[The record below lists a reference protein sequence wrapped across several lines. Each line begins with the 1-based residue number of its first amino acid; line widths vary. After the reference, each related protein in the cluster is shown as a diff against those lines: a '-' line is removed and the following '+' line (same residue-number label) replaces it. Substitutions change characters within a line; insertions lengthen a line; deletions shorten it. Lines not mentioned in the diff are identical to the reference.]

1 MKIRQ
6 GDVMLVKIDKLPNNV
21 TEKDKTIA
29 YGEVTGHS
37 HRFENEAVT
46 VFKDAKDVQ
55 YVDVQQESTLI
66 HEEHAHAQVPKGIYE
81 VRIQREVDLLGEVR
95 QVAD

>member
-6 GDVMLVKIDKLPNNV
+6 GDVLLISIDKLPSKV
-21 TEKDKTIA
+21 VEKDKTLA

-37 HRFENEAVT
+37 HRFENSAVC
-46 VFKDAKDVQ
+46 VFKDASERQFVQ
-55 YVDVQQESTLI
+55 VEQESTLI
-66 HEEHAHAQVPKGIYE
+66 HEEHAHAQVPVGIYE

-95 QVAD
+95 TVLD

>member
-6 GDVMLVKIDKLPNNV
+6 GDVMLVKIAELPKNV
-21 TEKDKTIA
+21 TEKDKTLA

-37 HRFENEAVT
+37 HRFENETVT
-46 VFKDAKDVQ
+46 VFKDANEQQ
-55 YVDVQQESTLI
+55 YVQVEQESTLI

-81 VRIQREVDLLGEVR
+81 VRLQREVDLLGEVR

>member
-6 GDVMLVKIDKLPNNV
+6 GDVLLIEIDKLPANLI
-21 TEKDKTIA
+21 EKDKTLA

-37 HRFENEAVT
+37 HRFENSAVC
-46 VFKDAKDVQ
+46 VFKDAKEQQ
-55 YVDVQQESTLI
+55 YVQVEEESTLI
-66 HEEHAHAQVPKGIYE
+66 HEEHAYAQVPKGIYE

-95 QVAD
+95 QVLD